1 MKWLELKIP
10 PPAVALLCALGMWL
24 LAQYTPP
31 YLVTPWMK
39 LSFIVFF
46 ILIGAAFDIAG
57 LIEFKRSKTTI
68 NPLHPEKSSALVSG
82 GIYKIT
88 RNPMY
93 CGMVAFLIAWMSYLE
108 NSTALIGV
116 IFFMW
121 YITQFQI
128 KPEEKM
134 LVKLFGDAF
143 IQYQQRVRRW
153 L

>member
-1 MKWLELKIP
+1 MKWLELKMP

-24 LAQYTPP
+24 LAQYTPA
-31 YLVTPWMK
+31 YLIAPLLKW
-39 LSFIVFF
+39 SFVVFF
-46 ILIGAAFDIAG
+46 ILLGATFNIAG
-57 LIEFKRSKTTI
+57 LIEFNRSKTTI
-68 NPLHPEKSSALVSG
+68 NPLQPEKSSALVSG

-108 NSTALIGV
+108 NSTTLIGV
-116 IFFMW
+116 FFFMW

-128 KPEEKM
+128 KPEEKI
-134 LVKLFGDAF
+134 LAALFGEAY